1 VWYISYSLI
10 MIEQAPNF
18 LSPEQKLR
26 EQEVITKC
34 FNLMRSERSRYKKQV
49 EVFLEFEFL
58 NSESEDFDLV
68 FSIQDDLFT
77 CSGLPKSPS
86 GNRFTSQM
94 PIPTTKTEKIETLIE
109 LFAQSEAGL
118 IQ

>member
-1 VWYISYSLI
+1 
-10 MIEQAPNF
+10 MIEQGPNL
-18 LSPEQKLR
+18 LSSEQKFR
-26 EQEVITKC
+26 EREVIAKC
-34 FNLMRSERSRYKKQV
+34 FNLMRDKRFRYEKQA
-49 EVFLEFEFL
+49 EAFLQTEFL
-58 NSESEDFDLV
+58 TLVSEDYDLV

>member
-1 VWYISYSLI
+1 